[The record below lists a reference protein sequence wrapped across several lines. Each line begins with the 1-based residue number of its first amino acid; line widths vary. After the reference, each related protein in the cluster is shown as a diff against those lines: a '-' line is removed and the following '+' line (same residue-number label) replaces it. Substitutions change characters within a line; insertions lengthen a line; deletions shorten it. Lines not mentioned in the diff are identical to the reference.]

1 MSTTCFP
8 LGKMQGLTF
17 SQFIKYSIAVSVFKR
32 VEAYNAKVATL
43 RLAGNL
49 TQTYYDFINTGEKAQ
64 YTLGFSLLVQNDPAY
79 ANYVPVQKV

>member
-1 MSTTCFP
+1 
-8 LGKMQGLTF
+8 MQGLTF

-32 VEAYNAKVATL
+32 VEAYNAKVAAL

-64 YTLGFSLLVQNDPAY
+64 YTLGLSLLVQNDPAY
-79 ANYVPVQKV
+79 VNYVPVQKV